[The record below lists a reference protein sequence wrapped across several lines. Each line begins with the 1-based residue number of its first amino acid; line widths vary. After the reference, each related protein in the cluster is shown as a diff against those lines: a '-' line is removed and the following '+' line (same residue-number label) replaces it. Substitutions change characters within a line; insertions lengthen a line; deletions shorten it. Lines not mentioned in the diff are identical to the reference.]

1 MTLSLSFLR
10 DTFASLTTTTRLVA
24 LIVDPFSIDG
34 VNVAKK
40 FGVLQYLFFPSLAM
54 SLQFFFHLP
63 KLDEMVTCEYRD
75 LLELIKLPGS
85 VPVHGRDLTD
95 SVQGRSNDAYKGFL
109 ANIKQFV
116 SVEGIILNSFME
128 LKDDTIK
135 DLWVEKPGKP
145 PIYPIGLLIQTGSSD
160 ASKERSKCLQ
170 WLDDQ
175 PSGSVVFVSFES
187 GGTLSH
193 D

>member
-1 MTLSLSFLR
+1 MTLLFSSFR
-10 DTFASLTTTTRLVA
+10 NTFASLTTTARLVA
-24 LIVDPFSIDG
+24 LIVDPFSIDDI
-34 VNVAKK
+34 NIAKE
-40 FGVLQYLFFPSLAM
+40 FGVLKYLFFPSPAM
-54 SLQFFFHLP
+54 SLQFSFHFP

-75 LLELIKLPGS
+75 LPKLIKLPGS

-109 ANIKQFV
+109 ANVKRFA

-128 LKDDTIK
+128 LENSTIK
-135 DLWVEKPGKP
+135 DLPVEEPGKP
-145 PIYPIGLLIQTGSSD
+145 PVYLIGLLIQIGSSD
-160 ASKERSKCLQ
+160 VSKEQPKYLQ

-175 PSGSVVFVSFES
+175 PSGSVVCVSFGS